1 MAKRD
6 EVLGLRLNA
15 AELDALK
22 ALARAGSTFARV
34 VAALSGEARG
44 RTVGC
49 PHPDGCRHM
58 GGAQWTDRLRT

>member
-22 ALARAGSTFARV
+22 ALAEK
-34 VAALSGEARG
+34 EARS
-44 RTVGC
+44 
-49 PHPDGCRHM
+49 P
-58 GGAQWTDRLRT
+58 ASWLRFRVKQEAERWGVPIQTAPAREGVRSGQSA